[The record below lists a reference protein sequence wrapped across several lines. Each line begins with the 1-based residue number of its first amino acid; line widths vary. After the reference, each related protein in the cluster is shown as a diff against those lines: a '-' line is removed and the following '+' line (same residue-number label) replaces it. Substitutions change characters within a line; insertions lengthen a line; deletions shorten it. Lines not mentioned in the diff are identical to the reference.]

1 MRRTVLLVA
10 VAGLAVLGL
19 TLGVREAVASHS
31 GASTAAAPAGAS
43 TVPTADAGGPSADAA
58 TPSPGVLTSA
68 PLDPGDD
75 VARVDAD
82 AVPDLAAVDLATA
95 RAMGWDITV
104 RTPVDRLD
112 DAQKASRRLAVQGM
126 HTRLVGLSLARVTIH
141 GYGTPVDPDVDP
153 RGDEDLHLLVEDRL
167 FWVAVSRHVPIPAG
181 GPSRSPQPTRAYGYS
196 DVIMLIE
203 PGRSTSS
210 IAQTLSAG

>member
-1 MRRTVLLVA
+1 MPVMKRPHAPPQLPPTAPPLLREHRLYQA
-10 VAGLAVLGL
+10 DWL
-19 TLGVREAVASHS
+19 VRFYGFSLDDIA
-31 GASTAAAPAGAS
+31 AST
-43 TVPTADAGGPSADAA
+43 PS
-58 TPSPGVLTSA
+58 
-68 PLDPGDD
+68 
-75 VARVDAD
+75 
-82 AVPDLAAVDLATA
+82 
-95 RAMGWDITV
+95 
-104 RTPVDRLD
+104 
-112 DAQKASRRLAVQGM
+112 GM
-126 HTRLVGLSLARVTIH
+126 F
-141 GYGTPVDPDVDP
+141 DPDVDP